1 MKTHSARTTLV
12 VGGARSGKSA
22 FAQTLC
28 EDSPFNLIYVATSPV
43 FSGDKEMA
51 ARIQKHKDDRG
62 PRWQAIEEE
71 IAIDRVVK
79 EHDDAET
86 VLLIDCATL
95 WLNNLIYHDLPLQDH
110 VGGFLDAMAET
121 HAHIVIVSNEVG
133 QGIVPSSP
141 QVRQFRDHQGR
152 LNQQLAKACERVVEV
167 RCGLPLLLKPNDQ
180 PKLVL

>member
-28 EDSPFNLIYVATSPV
+28 EESPFNLIYVATSPV
-43 FSGDKEMA
+43 FPDDKEMT

-71 IAIDRVVK
+71 IAIERIVT
-79 EHDDAET
+79 EHDTPDTAI
-86 VLLIDCATL
+86 LIDCATL
-95 WLNNLIYHDLPLQDH
+95 WLNNLIYHAFPIQDH
-110 VGGFLDAMAET
+110 VRNLLKAMAASR
-121 HAHIVIVSNEVG
+121 AHIVIVSNEVG
-133 QGIVPSSP
+133 QGIVPTSAE
-141 QVRQFRDHQGR
+141 VRQFRDHQGR
-152 LNQQLAKACERVVEV
+152 LNQQLAEACERIVEV

-180 PKLVL
+180 PKIIL